1 MLTQIQHLLIINC
14 TWYVCKIFQCTWK
27 ICTWRLLPT
36 LIWPKFWI
44 TKNKTI
50 LNKEKKSKP
59 SMSHFL
65 RSSPLSKKIA
75 YNCEC
80 SSPKCTSKNVK
91 KSCDILVM
99 EKSITYQFFFLRQLF
114 SQMIGM
120 FNFSVGGVKNHKGH
134 TQSEYSFHERIFN
147 FEDEPIFFKLI
158 RSLIWPKHFSKKLFI
173 FGQWV

>member
-1 MLTQIQHLLIINC
+1 M
-14 TWYVCKIFQCTWK
+14 F
-27 ICTWRLLPT
+27 
-36 LIWPKFWI
+36 
-44 TKNKTI
+44 
-50 LNKEKKSKP
+50 LNKEKYAKLLC
-59 SMSHFL
+59 HTFL
-65 RSSPLSKKIA
+65 GSFLEIIPPKKIA

-134 TQSEYSFHERIFN
+134 TQTENSFHERIFN
-147 FEDEPIFFKLI
+147 FEDEHVFLKII
-158 RSLIWPKHFSKKLFI
+158 RSLTCPKCEHKLCLGKWESLILTKIENLDFQFEQFRHAKNIW
-173 FGQWV
+173 FGNFRRLKFT

>member
-1 MLTQIQHLLIINC
+1 MHMKNLHVTTVTNSYLA
-14 TWYVCKIFQCTWK
+14 KI
-27 ICTWRLLPT
+27 L
-36 LIWPKFWI
+36 
-44 TKNKTI
+44 NKKKEKK

-59 SMSHFL
+59 SMSHFF

-134 TQSEYSFHERIFN
+134 TQTEYTLFMKE
-147 FEDEPIFFKLI
+147 
-158 RSLIWPKHFSKKLFI
+158 FSILKMNQFSSNLSDH
-173 FGQWV
+173 

>member
-1 MLTQIQHLLIINC
+1 MIRLQNC
-14 TWYVCKIFQCTWK
+14 SMHM
-27 ICTWRLLPT
+27 
-36 LIWPKFWI
+36 
-44 TKNKTI
+44 KNLHVTTVTNSYLAKI
-50 LNKEKKSKP
+50 LNYKKKKKFEQRKKSKP

-134 TQSEYSFHERIFN
+134 TQTEYSFHERIFN

-158 RSLIWPKHFSKKLFI
+158 RSLI
-173 FGQWV
+173 